1 MSAFSA
7 MDIGRS
13 GAGFS
18 HVWMD
23 TIAHNVA
30 NVNTVRGTNEEGFR
44 SQMVVAQEVARS
56 GDEGGGVEVARLVVN
71 EEPNPVVYDPN
82 NPLAD
87 AQGNVQHANVD
98 LATQMSDMVIANRS
112 YQANLRTIQT
122 AREAYESALR
132 LGQTR

>member
-18 HVWMD
+18 HFWMD

-30 NVNTVRGTNEEGFR
+30 NVNTVRPTNEEGFR
-44 SQMVVAQEVARS
+44 SQMVVAQETARS

-87 AQGNVQHANVD
+87 ANGNVQHANVD

-132 LGQTR
+132 LGQNR